1 MNGKR
6 LLSSIV
12 WTFLASALN
21 VSVHAQTATSG
32 DSSASAS
39 KNEGAA
45 LEEVVVTARHEREN
59 LQNVP
64 ISITAISG
72 EEIRQKNITD
82 PEDFNTTVPGLTV
95 QPAYL
100 ARDSATYT
108 IRGQGQILG
117 GAPPAVATYFNDVP
131 TIVTGSGYFFDLEN
145 IEVLKG
151 PQGTLFGLNSTGG
164 AVLLVPQRPTND
176 FEGYVDATV
185 GNYHERRYQAVVN
198 VPLISDVLLVRFAVD
213 DNMRDGYTTNPVN
226 GQQYDDTDYQA
237 GRIGVIFRPND
248 RFENY
253 FLFNVAALN
262 EHGAGLECLNYN
274 PEGDFGP
281 ALGPEAAAC
290 AAQLKNGPRLVNAWI
305 PPVGDYVRSRNYAA
319 DDTLTI
325 KVTDDITLKNIFG
338 YREFLYQQSYDSYG
352 LPFPIYEL
360 YGSPY
365 YSAGEGVGIPSE
377 RTYSDELQLHG
388 DSFGRRLHWQTGLFF
403 NTTSPY
409 STQDRDLDDIFGTT
423 IFSESSL
430 DWSKTNAVYGQG
442 TYSLTDKLNL
452 TVGGRYTQ
460 DIRSQISNN
469 FYPALFTCP
478 PPPGKTFPPSSAG
491 LGFCDVDQHAKF
503 HSPTWNVSLE
513 YQLDPATMLY
523 IASRR
528 GYKSGGFNDVAPTP
542 TTQEYEPEHVTDVE
556 LGEKTEFSF
565 GDVKG
570 RLNADVFYSK
580 FIGWQERVTAFYPT
594 AIGETP
600 FAIITNVADG
610 VVKGADLEATI
621 IPTAH
626 IELSGF
632 YTYLDPYFTSNMFQ
646 GENYVHSP
654 VADVVRHKIST
665 TARYLFGLPSSVGDV
680 SISAT
685 AVWQSAQVG
694 SLNLNTTPNADPYN
708 NEIPK
713 YGVLN
718 MRADWKRVMGY
729 PVDLSAFCNN
739 VTNKVYLVLQDGAW
753 ASGQDT
759 GEYGPPRMFGAEVR
773 WHFGHY

>member
-12 WTFLASALN
+12 WTFLVSALH
-21 VSVHAQTATSG
+21 VSVHAQTGTSG
-32 DSSASAS
+32 VSSASAS
-39 KNEGAA
+39 KNEGTA

-198 VPLISDVLLVRFAVD
+198 IPIISDVLSVRFAVD

-281 ALGPEAAAC
+281 ALG
-290 AAQLKNGPRLVNAWI
+290 LRSG
-305 PPVGDYVRSRNYAA
+305 GVRRP
-319 DDTLTI
+319 T
-325 KVTDDITLKNIFG
+325 
-338 YREFLYQQSYDSYG
+338 E
-352 LPFPIYEL
+352 
-360 YGSPY
+360 
-365 YSAGEGVGIPSE
+365 E
-377 RTYSDELQLHG
+377 R
-388 DSFGRRLHWQTGLFF
+388 
-403 NTTSPY
+403 
-409 STQDRDLDDIFGTT
+409 
-423 IFSESSL
+423 
-430 DWSKTNAVYGQG
+430 
-442 TYSLTDKLNL
+442 
-452 TVGGRYTQ
+452 
-460 DIRSQISNN
+460 
-469 FYPALFTCP
+469 
-478 PPPGKTFPPSSAG
+478 SSAG
-491 LGFCDVDQHAKF
+491 KCVDTA
-503 HSPTWNVSLE
+503 
-513 YQLDPATMLY
+513 
-523 IASRR
+523 
-528 GYKSGGFNDVAPTP
+528 GG
-542 TTQEYEPEHVTDVE
+542 
-556 LGEKTEFSF
+556 
-565 GDVKG
+565 
-570 RLNADVFYSK
+570 
-580 FIGWQERVTAFYPT
+580 
-594 AIGETP
+594 
-600 FAIITNVADG
+600 
-610 VVKGADLEATI
+610 
-621 IPTAH
+621 
-626 IELSGF
+626 
-632 YTYLDPYFTSNMFQ
+632 
-646 GENYVHSP
+646 
-654 VADVVRHKIST
+654 
-665 TARYLFGLPSSVGDV
+665 
-680 SISAT
+680 
-685 AVWQSAQVG
+685 
-694 SLNLNTTPNADPYN
+694 
-708 NEIPK
+708 
-713 YGVLN
+713 
-718 MRADWKRVMGY
+718 
-729 PVDLSAFCNN
+729 
-739 VTNKVYLVLQDGAW
+739 
-753 ASGQDT
+753 
-759 GEYGPPRMFGAEVR
+759 
-773 WHFGHY
+773 